1 MADKGWSR
9 EECRNRYVHGPR
21 IGLRGLAEI
30 SHVPYKT
37 LAGWSAEESWPEQRN
52 QFQGELRTQTDKK
65 VKEKL
70 SMSLAELAIEHFGS
84 YRRVRRIADSL
95 LSQIE
100 AKVMQ
105 LESNH
110 PELVDPEQ
118 IKESLR
124 ELFEVSN
131 VSNIN
136 QLSLILDRAVQGER
150 TVTGAEYEDLQKA
163 ANVLRRRG
171 FDVVVADGT
180 DIVTIKSGQKIDIDL
195 GEIGPA

>member
-9 EECRNRYVHGPR
+9 EKCRNRYVHGPR
-21 IGLRGLAEI
+21 IGLRGLAEL

-37 LAGWSAEESWPEQRN
+37 LAGWSAEENWPEQRN

-70 SMSLAELAIEHFGS
+70 SMSLAELAIEHFSS

-100 AKVMQ
+100 SKVMQ

-131 VSNIN
+131 VTNIN
-136 QLSLILDRAVQGER
+136 QLSLILDRAIQGER
-150 TVTGAEYEDLQKA
+150 TVSGAEYEDLQKA
-163 ANVLRRRG
+163 ANALKRRG
-171 FDVVVADGT
+171 FQITVAEGT
-180 DIVTIKSGQKIDIDL
+180 EVIRIPGGHEVQPEDL
-195 GEIGPA
+195 AD